1 MANPNLINTSSCF
14 GNFINFQN
22 VAAQSS
28 GGTTLLSGSSLTDK
42 LRKVVLITF
51 CNTTSSVRTIRLYE
65 SSTSGSGYILY
76 DVDLPAKATLVA
88 IDRETPLYMPEGSR
102 SLLAAADSTGVD
114 VTIVY
119 EEYDDA

>member
-1 MANPNLINTSSCF
+1 MAFPNLINTSSCF

-51 CNTTSSVRTIRLYE
+51 CNTTSSVRTIRD
-65 SSTSGSGYILY
+65 TS
-76 DVDLPAKATLVA
+76 
-88 IDRETPLYMPEGSR
+88 YMM
-102 SLLAAADSTGVD
+102 
-114 VTIVY
+114 
-119 EEYDDA
+119 